1 MSHIAIHSNSILPL
15 LAFISIHFLALCQYT
30 SPAALNESSALLCL
44 KSQLRDPSGALA
56 SWRDDSPAFC
66 QWHGVTCGSRQQ
78 ASRVIALDLESEN
91 IAGSIFPCV
100 ANLSFLERIHMPNN
114 QLDGQISPDIGQLT
128 QLRYLNLSMNSL
140 RGEIP
145 EALSACSH
153 LETIDL
159 DSNSLQGEIP
169 PSLAR
174 CSSLQTVILGY
185 NNLQGSIPPQLGL
198 LPSLYTLFL
207 PSNNLTGS
215 IPEFLGQ
222 SKNLTWVNLQNNS
235 LTGWIPPA
243 LFNCTS
249 LHYIDLSHNALSGSV
264 PPFLQASSSALNYLS
279 LYENNL
285 SGEIPSSLG
294 NLSSLAFL
302 LLSHNSLGG
311 RVPESLGKL
320 KTLQALDLSYNN
332 LSGTVAPAIYNIS
345 SLNFLGLG
353 ANQIVGTLPTSIGN
367 TLTSITELIL
377 EGSRFEGPIPASLA
391 NATNLQYLDLRSNA
405 FTGVIPSLG
414 SLTLLSY
421 LDLGANRLEA
431 GDWSFMSSLVNCTQL
446 KNLWLDRNNL
456 QGTIS
461 TYITNIPKS
470 LEIMVLKHN
479 QFSGSIPS
487 EIGKFTN
494 LTVIQLDNNFL
505 SGEIPDT
512 LGNLQNMSILTISK
526 NQFSREIPRSIG
538 KLEQLTELLFN
549 ENNLTGL
556 IPSSLEGCKQLTT
569 LNLSSNSLYGGI
581 PRELFSISTLS
592 VGLDLSNNKLTGD
605 IPFEIGGLINLNSLS
620 LSNNRLSG
628 EIPSTL
634 GQCLLLESLHLQAN
648 NLQGSIPDSFINL
661 KGITVMDLSQN
672 NLSGRIPDFLES
684 LSSLQILNLSL
695 NDLEGPVP
703 GGGIFAKPN
712 DVYIQGN
719 NKLCATSPDL
729 QVPQCLTSRP
739 QRKKHAYIL
748 AVLVSLASVAA
759 VAMACVAVIILK
771 KRRKG
776 KQLTSQSLKEL
787 KNFSY
792 GDLFKATDG
801 FSPNSIV
808 GSGRFGL
815 VYKGQFKVEECA
827 VAIKVFRLDQFGA
840 PSNFLSECEALRN
853 IRHRNLIRV
862 ISVCSTFDP
871 TGNEFKALI
880 LEYMVNGNLESWLH
894 QKEYTE
900 STKRPLSL
908 GTRIAIAADI
918 AAALD
923 YLHNRCTP
931 PLVHRDL
938 KPSNVLLNDEMVASL
953 SDFGLA
959 KFLSVDFS
967 TGFDNSSS
975 AVGPRGSIGYIAPE
989 YGMGCKISVG
999 SDIYSYGIILLEIIT
1014 GRRPTD
1020 DMFKDG
1026 VNIRN
1031 FVESSLPLN
1040 IHNILEPNLTGYH
1053 EGEDGGQEMVEMQH
1067 CAMQLA
1073 NLGLKCSEMSPKDR
1087 PKTEEVYAEMLAIKE
1102 EFSTLCSLGSVS
1114 MLL

>member
-1 MSHIAIHSNSILPL
+1 MLNGPIAEEAEGDRLVKSDSYSATDMKLYITSSYKL
-15 LAFISIHFLALCQYT
+15 L
-30 SPAALNESSALLCL
+30 
-44 KSQLRDPSGALA
+44 DPSGALA
-56 SWRDDSPAFC
+56 SWRDESRVFC
-66 QWHGVTCGSRQQ
+66 KWHGVTCGSRQQ
-78 ASRVIALDLESEN
+78 ASRVIALDLESKN
-91 IAGSIFPCV
+91 IAGCIFPCV

-114 QLDGQISPDIGQLT
+114 QLDGQISPDIGRLT
-128 QLRYLNLSMNSL
+128 QLRYFNLSMNSL

-145 EALSACSH
+145 EAISSCSR

-169 PSLAR
+169 PSLAG

-198 LPSLYTLFL
+198 LPNLFTLFL
-207 PSNNLTGS
+207 PSNNITGS
-215 IPEFLGQ
+215 IPEYLGQ

-235 LTGWIPPA
+235 LTGGIPSA
-243 LFNCTS
+243 LFNNTS
-249 LHYIDLSHNALSGSV
+249 LSYIDLSHNALSGSV
-264 PPFLQASSSALNYLS
+264 PPFSQASSLALNYLS
-279 LYENNL
+279 LYENHL

-302 LLSHNSLGG
+302 LLSRNSLGG
-311 RVPESLGKL
+311 RIPESLGKL

-332 LSGTVAPAIYNIS
+332 LSGTVAPALYNIS
-345 SLNFLGLG
+345 LTFLGLG
-353 ANQIVGTLPTSIGN
+353 ANQLVGTIPTSIGN
-367 TLTSITELIL
+367 TLTSITDLIL

-456 QGTIS
+456 QGIIS

-470 LEIMVLKHN
+470 LEIMVLKEN
-479 QFSGSIPS
+479 QFTGSIPS

-494 LTVIQLDNNFL
+494 LTVIQLDSNFL

-526 NQFSREIPRSIG
+526 NQLSGEIPRSIG
-538 KLEQLTELLFN
+538 KLEQLTELLFE
-549 ENNLTGL
+549 ENNLTGP
-556 IPSSLEGCKQLTT
+556 IPSSLEDCKQLTT

-605 IPFEIGGLINLNSLS
+605 IPFEIGRLINLNSLT

-634 GQCLLLESLHLQAN
+634 GQCLLLESLHLEAN

-672 NLSGRIPDFLES
+672 NLSGKIPEFFES
-684 LSSLQILNLSL
+684 LSSLQILNLSF

-719 NKLCATSPDL
+719 NRLCATSPDL

-759 VAMACVAVIILK
+759 VTMACVAVIILK
-771 KRRKG
+771 RRKG
-776 KQLTSQSLKEL
+776 KQLTNQPLKKL

-801 FSPNSIV
+801 FSPNSLV

-815 VYKGQFKVEECA
+815 VYKGQFMVEECA

-880 LEYMVNGNLESWLH
+880 LEYMVNGNLEIWLH
-894 QKEYTE
+894 QKEYTK

-908 GTRIAIAADI
+908 GTRIAIAVDI
-918 AAALD
+918 SAALD

-953 SDFGLA
+953 CDFGLA

-967 TGFDNSSS
+967 TGFNNSSS

-989 YGMGCKISVG
+989 YGVGCKISVEG
-999 SDIYSYGIILLEIIT
+999 DIYSYGIILLEIIT

-1053 EGEDGGQEMVEMQH
+1053 EGEAGGQEIVEMQH

-1087 PKTEEVYAEMLAIKE
+1087 PRTEKVYAETLAIKE

-1114 MLL
+1114 TLL